1 MIKKSK
7 SQWQFLIFLVI
18 FFKWVH
24 NYFSCYGWIMIIC
37 WLKISAAFFLTLILS
52 VSLTKLIV
60 CIWDNF
66 YFTDGDERFD
76 VEAWL
81 EQNRLQQHKEEF
93 RKRGKSFFCFRIHS
107 IPIRIKGM
115 NLKWTPSANS
125 ESKLLTV
132 KTKKL
137 PRKPHIQMVN

>member
-1 MIKKSK
+1 
-7 SQWQFLIFLVI
+7 
-18 FFKWVH
+18 
-24 NYFSCYGWIMIIC
+24 MIIC

-93 RKRGKSFFCFRIHS
+93 RKRGKSFFVS
-107 IPIRIKGM
+107 KPIRYQLHQRNELKM
-115 NLKWTPSANS
+115 NSVGK
-125 ESKLLTV
+125 
-132 KTKKL
+132 
-137 PRKPHIQMVN
+137 